1 MMKDNLKQIAKK
13 IKKADKICLMVH
25 ENPDG
30 DAIGSI
36 LAMYHALNNMGKK
49 VDAYIEN
56 MPPNLKFL
64 KGYKNLIVYDGIAAK
79 DYDLAI
85 ALDCGTLERAKGNAL
100 FRKAKLTVNIDHHVS
115 NPGYADINHVDD
127 KAAATGEIVYL
138 LLKRLGIVIE
148 KEIAE
153 ALYIAIVSDTG
164 MFRHQ
169 NVTKR
174 VFDVAGELTTC
185 GIDTSELTRKF
196 FYESSL
202 DRLKL
207 LSRALDNL
215 ELYCRSRVGVIALDK
230 NSKNGLNV
238 SDSDF
243 EGIVDY
249 ARNIKGVEVGVFIKP
264 RLAGYRV
271 SLRSNSSFDCNKVAS
286 ELGGGGHVRA
296 AGIQINGRSLMDV
309 KDIVLKKIEENL

>member
-1 MMKDNLKQIAKK
+1 MKDNLKAIAKQ

-49 VDAYIEN
+49 VDAYIED
-56 MPPNLKFL
+56 MPPNMKFL
-64 KGYKNLIVYDGIAAK
+64 DGWKSLIIYDGIAAK

-85 ALDCGTLERAKGNAL
+85 ALDCGTLERAKGNGL
-100 FRKAKLTVNIDHHVS
+100 FRKAKCTVNIDHHIS
-115 NPGYADINHVDD
+115 NPGYGDINHVDD

-138 LLKRLGIVIE
+138 LLKKLGMTIE
-148 KEIAE
+148 KEITE
-153 ALYIAIVSDTG
+153 AIYVAIISDTG

-169 NVTKR
+169 NVTQR
-174 VFDVAGELTTC
+174 VFAIAGELTSY
-185 GIDTSELTRKF
+185 GIDTSELARKF
-196 FYESSL
+196 MYESSL
-202 DRLKL
+202 DKLKL

-215 ELYCRSRVGVIALDK
+215 ELHSRSRVGVIAFDRSAK
-230 NSKNGLNV
+230 DGLRV
-238 SDSDF
+238 TDSDYD
-243 EGIVDY
+243 GIVDY

-264 RLAGYRV
+264 RLSGYRV
-271 SLRSNSSFDCNKVAS
+271 SLRSNSYFDCNKVAS

-309 KDIVLKKIEENL
+309 KSIVLRKIEENL